1 MLLYIDIF
9 SSWQQTVSKTPGF
22 TAFLVTRLPQRACDL
37 SDSTLDSLKP
47 QEGVDFQKR
56 LVPIFKGD
64 LDANDAMFDLDVAM
78 WHGMLINILN
88 VINKK
93 I

>member
-1 MLLYIDIF
+1 MATNSVKDAI
-9 SSWQQTVSKTPGF
+9 SSTPAAWPPGF

-64 LDANDAMFDLDVAM
+64 LDGPGCHV
-78 WHGMLINILN
+78 
-88 VINKK
+88 
-93 I
+93 